1 MTQRIL
7 VTAGAAGIGR
17 AIAEAFLA
25 DGADVAICDVDSDQ
39 LAAMQEAY
47 PTLIAGQVDVTNE
60 AEMDAFLQQL
70 KERWQGIDVVC
81 ANAGTG
87 GPAGRI
93 ETLDFDEWQHCGLSC
108 HSSDP
113 NQRRL

>member
-47 PTLIAGQVDVTNE
+47 PTLIAGHVDVTNE
-60 AEMDAFLQQL
+60 AEMDAFLQ
-70 KERWQGIDVVC
+70 
-81 ANAGTG
+81 
-87 GPAGRI
+87 PA
-93 ETLDFDEWQHCGLSC
+93 
-108 HSSDP
+108 
-113 NQRRL
+113 

>member
-47 PTLIAGQVDVTNE
+47 PRCCQTNENSHQIAGAALIYALNSWRHSVR
-60 AEMDAFLQQL
+60 AAARFSL
-70 KERWQGIDVVC
+70 K
-81 ANAGTG
+81 
-87 GPAGRI
+87 
-93 ETLDFDEWQHCGLSC
+93 LS
-108 HSSDP
+108 
-113 NQRRL
+113 RE